1 MSWDRAAMVG
11 NLHTA
16 ALLHLMLPMALL
28 APSCEESGPQTLKG
42 CLGKAPITAQQTG
55 I

>member
-28 APSCEESGPQTLKG
+28 APSCKESGPQTLKG
-42 CLGKAPITAQQTG
+42 YL
-55 I
+55 